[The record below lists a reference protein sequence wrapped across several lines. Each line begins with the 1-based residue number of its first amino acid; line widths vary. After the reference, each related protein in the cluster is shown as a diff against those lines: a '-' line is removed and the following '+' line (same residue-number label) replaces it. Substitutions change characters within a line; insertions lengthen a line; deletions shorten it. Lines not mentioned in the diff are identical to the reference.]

1 MAETIPSV
9 SELVAEYLQTLA
21 KLELPPAKTEVGPR
35 VRKLVEQGCNE
46 RFLLEASYLY
56 ALMAHAVKRNAET
69 ERSTASSSRL
79 IPLDTLKPD

>member
-1 MAETIPSV
+1 MAETIPSA